1 MKVKFNTKINK
12 ICKICGFG
20 SNPKELSA
28 PLSKIDLS
36 LHMYAHD
43 SKK

>member
-1 MKVKFNTKINK
+1 MKAKFNTKINK

-36 LHMYAHD
+36 LHMH
-43 SKK
+43 SHVRK